1 MEEKW
6 DYIVSFCRP
15 RSWLIADRQSQ
26 NLDDFKSESCWTPF
40 SYFFL
45 YVFLLVS
52 LAVYGV
58 DIFTAVNLLAF
69 SQWAGSIEPAIPFTV
84 SRWIF
89 AVCIILSFVLLVI
102 RWLQA
107 IRAIRSGSIS
117 HSYLDSLA
125 VRIQS
130 IRMGQR
136 GRGWKRFLVFAEL
149 TKSKKGA
156 EYVAL
161 YAYFSFETWMN
172 TLLADGPRQVVNA
185 ITLWSVMR
193 MDLLPGGENA
203 SGEDDKSPA
212 QQFFENIKI
221 LAVDN
226 HLRAVVLIGMT
237 FTVVI
242 WIFSILKLA
251 SAVIL
256 YLIFLFHHIPSE
268 DGTLKAYCRRK
279 ISTRL
284 KRIVTQKVNKALS
297 KGLALQDRTP
307 TQPNLFAGQEDPSL
321 PSVGKSDTDKGPGAT
336 VLSRSTTQTTLPPY
350 TSRPGTAAPDQNP
363 SLPNV
368 ASFDE
373 KPSLSR
379 TATESSEYS
388 ESASLGGSTATAFS
402 PLDRQNSPAPPVPPI
417 PMYSLR
423 SEPPVSR
430 PPTSQSRFTPAP
442 PPVNGA
448 GRFTPGPGYGS
459 PSPSTRYN
467 PSAMGR
473 RTPGPPVP
481 VNGPGPFTPGPEYG
495 SPSSSANGNPYPM
508 GGPSPAPY
516 RAYSPATNPYG
527 RSLTPGA
534 GVPPDNAPAR
544 TFSPAGYSASPS
556 PGPPGRSFTPVGRNG
571 ISQLQKLDRYAAF
584 DPSMTSHAAPPRN
597 QTQSPAY
604 HPYDGNA
611 PRSRSP
617 QPHF

>member
-1 MEEKW
+1 
-6 DYIVSFCRP
+6 
-15 RSWLIADRQSQ
+15 
-26 NLDDFKSESCWTPF
+26 
-40 SYFFL
+40 
-45 YVFLLVS
+45 
-52 LAVYGV
+52 
-58 DIFTAVNLLAF
+58 
-69 SQWAGSIEPAIPFTV
+69 
-84 SRWIF
+84 
-89 AVCIILSFVLLVI
+89 
-102 RWLQA
+102 
-107 IRAIRSGSIS
+107 
-117 HSYLDSLA
+117 
-125 VRIQS
+125 
-130 IRMGQR
+130 
-136 GRGWKRFLVFAEL
+136 
-149 TKSKKGA
+149 
-156 EYVAL
+156 
-161 YAYFSFETWMN
+161 
-172 TLLADGPRQVVNA
+172 
-185 ITLWSVMR
+185 MR

-251 SAVIL
+251 SAVVL

-307 TQPNLFAGQEDPSL
+307 TQPNLFAGQENPSL

-402 PLDRQNSPAPPVPPI
+402 PLDSQNSPAPPVPPI
-417 PMYSLR
+417 PMYSMR

-448 GRFTPGPGYGS
+448 GRFTSGPGYGS
-459 PSPSTRYN
+459 PSPSTHYN

-473 RTPGPPVP
+473 RTPGPPAP
-481 VNGPGPFTPGPEYG
+481 VNGPGPFTPGSEYGSSSPSTNYNPSAMGRRTPGPPAPVNGPGRFTPGPEYG
-495 SPSSSANGNPYPM
+495 IPSSSANGNPYPM

-516 RAYSPATNPYG
+516 RAYIPATNPYG

-534 GVPPDNAPAR
+534 GVPPDNTPAR

-556 PGPPGRSFTPVGRNG
+556 PGPPGRSFTPVGWNG
-571 ISQLQKLDRYAAF
+571 TPQPQKLDRYAAF